1 MEELKFNIDCTKK
14 EFIDAISLSLKD
26 SNCDIDILEYI
37 DEEEIE
43 DIESYDDLYCK
54 LEDAGAFDKEIIYY
68 SNAIKY
74 LAENDPSLTQSLEL
88 ASEFDYK
95 VNSLNSEK
103 LASMLASENA
113 KEDFSY
119 NYEVIDDFFLNY
131 DDRETKDC
139 YCGDEIPSTDE
150 FCSKECATHFQDEI
164 T

>member
-1 MEELKFNIDCTKK
+1 MEDLKFNIDCTKK
-14 EFIDAISLSLKD
+14 EFIDAINLSLKD
-26 SNCDIDILEYI
+26 SDCDIDILEHI

-43 DIESYDDLYCK
+43 DIDSYDDLYCK

-68 SNAIKY
+68 SNAIEY
-74 LAENDPSLTQSLEL
+74 LSEHDPSLRRSMEL
-88 ASEFDYK
+88 ASEFDYNL
-95 VNSLNSEK
+95 NSLDSEK

-131 DDRETKDC
+131 DDRETKEC
-139 YCGDEIPSTDE
+139 YCGEEISSTDE
-150 FCSKECATHFQDEI
+150 FCSKECAKHFQDEI